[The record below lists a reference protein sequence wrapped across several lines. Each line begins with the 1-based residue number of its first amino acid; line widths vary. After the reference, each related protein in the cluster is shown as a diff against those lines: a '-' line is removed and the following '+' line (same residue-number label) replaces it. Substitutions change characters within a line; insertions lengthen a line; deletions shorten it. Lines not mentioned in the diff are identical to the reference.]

1 MTTRDRAVI
10 GALAVL
16 LLAISAAI
24 AAPAFSRRTGPS
36 PSPVE
41 SASPLSAV
49 HAYREGILSRPTSI
63 NPLTAS
69 TQADRDIVALVFS
82 GLTRLGP
89 EGSVVPDLA
98 ERWSTDEAGSSW
110 VFSIRPDAVWQDGV
124 AVTSDDVVFTIQ
136 TLQDPAYAGPTAE
149 SWAEVAVSA
158 LDARTV
164 QFDLKTPVAGFL
176 NATTQPLLPAH
187 ILAGVPASALA
198 DDPFSRSPIGSGPFR
213 LVSWDDLEADLEP
226 AFPDAT
232 PVPAGSPA
240 APSAGPKRVQP
251 YLVKVE
257 LHFYS
262 DPAQLADDFRK
273 GNLEAAVGLP
283 PSMANDILASP
294 GSRLVRYPR
303 STFTGIVLNLRI
315 SHRELRDVRV
325 RRALLQALDRSK
337 LITDVLDGTGVRADT
352 PIPPSSWASDPSAQ
366 APVKFDP
373 KAAATGL
380 KAAGWKQ
387 VKGRWVAPGGS
398 SAFRLQLLAPNAS
411 ASPLVWATA
420 QEVDA
425 AWTRF
430 GLTVDLEGMPPA
442 DLVGGRLQTGL
453 FGAAALDINVGLDPD
468 LYPLL
473 ASTQTA
479 SRSNISG
486 LQLPA
491 LDALLEAARRP
502 ASTEVRKQAFKALE
516 TDLAAN
522 LYVLPLFFR
531 DEVVVLS
538 DRVQGP
544 APRPISDPADRYWDV
559 LTWRLASGR

>member
-1 MTTRDRAVI
+1 VRWRSSSSR
-10 GALAVL
+10 
-16 LLAISAAI
+16 SA
-24 AAPAFSRRTGPS
+24 PP
-36 PSPVE
+36 
-41 SASPLSAV
+41 SASPAESSVPLTQV
-49 HAYREGILSRPTSI
+49 HAYREGILGRPASI

-89 EGSVVPDLA
+89 QGSIVPDLA
-98 ERWSTDEAGSSW
+98 ERWSSDEAGKSW
-110 VFSIRPDAVWQDGV
+110 VFTIRADALWQDGIP
-124 AVTSDDVVFTIQ
+124 VTSDDVVFTIE
-136 TLQDPAYAGPTAE
+136 TLQDPEYAGPTAG
-149 SWAEVAVSA
+149 SWAEVSVSA

-187 ILAGVPASALA
+187 ILAGVAASALA
-198 DDPFSRSPIGSGPFR
+198 ADPFSRSPIGSGPFR
-213 LVSWDDLEADLEP
+213 LVNWDDLEADLEP
-226 AFPDAT
+226 AFPGAT
-232 PVPAGSPA
+232 PVPAGSPVPA
-240 APSAGPKRVQP
+240 SPGPKRVQP
-251 YLVKVE
+251 YLAKVE

-262 DPAQLADDFRK
+262 DPAQLVDDFRR
-273 GNLEAAVGLP
+273 GNLDAAVGLP
-283 PSMANDILASP
+283 PSMAKDVTAP
-294 GSRLVRYPR
+294 GSRLVSYPR
-303 STFTGIVLNLRI
+303 STFAGIVLNLRI

-337 LITDVLDGTGVRADT
+337 LIAGVLDGAGVRADT

-366 APVKFDP
+366 AAVRFDP

-380 KAAGWKQ
+380 KTAGWKQ
-387 VKGRWVAPGGS
+387 VKRRWVAPGGS
-398 SAFRLQLLAPNAS
+398 APYRLQLLAPNAS
-411 ASPLVWATA
+411 ANPVVWATA
-420 QEVDA
+420 QAIDA
-425 AWTRF
+425 DWTGF

-479 SRSNISG
+479 SRSNVSG

-491 LDALLEAARRP
+491 LDSLLEAARRP
-502 ASTEVRKQAFKALE
+502 ASTDVRMQAFKALE

-544 APRPISDPADRYWDV
+544 APRLIADPADRYWDV